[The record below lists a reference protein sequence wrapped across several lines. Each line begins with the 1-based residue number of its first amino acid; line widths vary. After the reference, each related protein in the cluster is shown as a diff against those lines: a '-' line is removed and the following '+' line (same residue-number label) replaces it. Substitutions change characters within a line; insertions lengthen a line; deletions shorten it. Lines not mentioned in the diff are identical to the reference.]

1 MLTLT
6 AGAQTLNVKTG
17 QVTYR
22 FAATDTGDM
31 TYSDDGAT
39 VTIQGKAFA
48 VADIETINVDATEVT
63 PNLVSVAG
71 NVAQY
76 VTPGVSGATL
86 TNTGTGG
93 TAFWNGNGY
102 STFSGGSSVTL
113 SNYNSGG
120 GGGGGFP
127 GGGGGRW

>member
-22 FAATDTGDM
+22 FAAADTGDM
-31 TYSDDGAT
+31 TYSD
-39 VTIQGKAFA
+39 
-48 VADIETINVDATEVT
+48 
-63 PNLVSVAG
+63 

-76 VTPGVSGATL
+76 VTPGVSKSVT
-86 TNTGTGG
+86 TGG